1 MQENQH
7 SKHQISL
14 NVDKAL
20 FVEHHDR
27 DETPN
32 TVDTSKHTSSA
43 FKSMAHMSN
52 SKRSSGV
59 SIVG

>member
-7 SKHQISL
+7 SKHHISL
-14 NVDKAL
+14 NVDNTL
-20 FVEHHDR
+20 FVDHNDKE
-27 DETPN
+27 ETPN

-43 FKSMAHMSN
+43 FKSMAHKSN

>member
-7 SKHQISL
+7 PKHHISL
-14 NVDKAL
+14 NVDNTL
-20 FVEHHDR
+20 FIDQNDKE
-27 DETPN
+27 ETPN

-43 FKSMAHMSN
+43 LKSLANKSD

-59 SIVG
+59 FIAP